1 MSNPFDQFDA
11 PAASGNP
18 FDQFDTLPTAPPAKP
33 LGTLDYL
40 TRKLTQVGG
49 KMMQGASIAGGGLAG
64 AVGMD
69 DLRDQAFDLATN
81 YGKFGKDTEIGVGTN
96 DAAQSM
102 TQRVAGAGV
111 QAIPALAAFVAN
123 PALGLGLVSNLSMAD
138 SGDLISGGV
147 DAGTAGKV
155 FATDVAGNA
164 VGMLPF
170 VGPALGPIGNTLAR
184 RVISGA
190 AANAFQG
197 GATDAAKQSILSGNG
212 YEEQAQQYD
221 PLNPEAR
228 IVDLLL
234 GGGTGVHAH
243 YSPEARQ
250 QRQGQQEAVARQGR
264 IDSLLAAQEAKVA
277 ADTQAAAHAV
287 DVQTYGPILE
297 ANGIDPNSP
306 RAQGVIANLKAREAL
321 KEQTQAEAQAET
333 VPPSPEEI
341 ALAQRQQT
349 PAVIPVDS
357 TGRADA
363 GEQTVGVK
371 ASMLDQGGDAAL
383 IDSRA
388 RFQREQR
395 GADTI
400 EQPNPMDG
408 GRVSGDVLPPD
419 AGTSV
424 VPTGR
429 ADGDTINSR
438 PLTPQ
443 PDPARLQEPQQRAP
457 QAEQPAADTMPK
469 RKSVQNVDKQ
479 FPKNAYEAEIAV
491 QDGNV
496 TRELTGFIKEERDAQ
511 TKTEKAAAWRS
522 QFTGKMAET
531 IAAGDISRSDYEK
544 LGDLV
549 YRGKLTADRAVEM
562 IDSASK
568 AGVLDVRV
576 AADMAKRIGATP
588 DVPKSEPTPA
598 KPVAES
604 KAPEP
609 SEPGVGKVAT
619 AQDGAASDPKAY
631 PQDQATKLAA
641 SMTKKGLPSE
651 AYPHPT
657 VEGQYAIRARG
668 EPAAKESLT
677 PAETPINPDQKG
689 ASLGQEK
696 TTQEVLTKTA
706 PKEADPTAG
715 IPKGMFTKVKDV
727 EYDAGIGK
735 KVGTAKEAM
744 RDLNRSLSDYQAFLD
759 CLRG

>member
-1 MSNPFDQFDA
+1 MA
-11 PAASGNP
+11 G
-18 FDQFDTLPTAPPAKP
+18 FDTAFDDLPAVKPMATDGLFDDLPEAPQAKP

-69 DLRDQAFDLATN
+69 DLRDQAFDLSTN
-81 YGKFGKDTEIGVGTN
+81 YGKFGKDAEIGVGTN

-102 TQRVAGAGV
+102 PQRIAGAGV

-123 PALGLGLVSNLSMAD
+123 PALGLGLVSSLSMAD

-287 DVQTYGPILE
+287 DLQTYGPILE

-321 KEQTQAEAQAET
+321 KEQAQAEAKAET

-363 GEQTVGVK
+363 GEQTFGVK

-383 IDSRA
+383 IDSQA

-395 GADTI
+395 GADPI
-400 EQPNPMDG
+400 EQPTPLDS
-408 GRVSGDVLPPD
+408 GRVEGDVLPPD
-419 AGTSV
+419 SGTSV

-429 ADGDTINSR
+429 GDGDTINSR
-438 PLTPQ
+438 PMPGEGRPLSTQQPDTESPAMDRETSILDGKRAVYQ
-443 PDPARLQEPQQRAP
+443 AIKNSGAPDDVTASLVVKYQEQANSRGESMTLWESENGQLGLVPSANKSPFVNGKRVGTLYPESNKPENLQQLSPRPDPARLQEPQQRAP
-457 QAEQPAADTMPK
+457 QAEQPAADTKPLP
-469 RKSVQNVDKQ
+469 RGE
-479 FPKNAYEAEIAV
+479 NAPQAPA
-491 QDGNV
+491 
-496 TRELTGFIKEERDAQ
+496 
-511 TKTEKAAAWRS
+511 
-522 QFTGKMAET
+522 
-531 IAAGDISRSDYEK
+531 
-544 LGDLV
+544 
-549 YRGKLTADRAVEM
+549 
-562 IDSASK
+562 
-568 AGVLDVRV
+568 
-576 AADMAKRIGATP
+576 
-588 DVPKSEPTPA
+588 PKSEPTPA
-598 KPVAES
+598 KPVASEKPKVSES
-604 KAPEP
+604 QFSSLEKELAAKTHEKE
-609 SEPGVGKVAT
+609 SYGDVGVVVGGGKVRYVSMAD
-619 AQDGAASDPKAY
+619 AVESVKKAVANGTN
-631 PQDQATKLAA
+631 PVAFQIHNST
-641 SMTKKGLPSE
+641 G
-651 AYPHPT
+651 
-657 VEGQYAIRARG
+657 IRIGDVQRVLD
-668 EPAAKESLT
+668 S
-677 PAETPINPDQKG
+677 QKG

-696 TTQEVLTKTA
+696 TSQEVLTKTD

-727 EYDAGIGK
+727 EYDAGSGK

>member
-1 MSNPFDQFDA
+1 MAEAWPGQEVNA
-11 PAASGNP
+11 PAKAEAWPG
-18 FDQFDTLPTAPPAKP
+18 QELPAQPAKP

-49 KMMQGASIAGGGLAG
+49 KMMQGASIVGGGLAG

-69 DLRDQAFDLATN
+69 DLRDQAFDLSTN

-102 TQRVAGAGV
+102 PQRIAGAGV

-306 RAQGVIANLKAREAL
+306 RARGVIANMKAREAL

-333 VPPSPEEI
+333 VPPSPEEL

-357 TGRADA
+357 AGRADA

-383 IDSRA
+383 IDSQA

-395 GADTI
+395 GAEPI

-424 VPTGR
+424 VRTGR
-429 ADGDTINSR
+429 AEGDTINSR
-438 PLTPQ
+438 PMP
-443 PDPARLQEPQQRAP
+443 PRPEPARLQEPQQRAP
-457 QAEQPAADTMPK
+457 QDEQPAADTMPLP
-469 RKSVQNVDKQ
+469 R
-479 FPKNAYEAEIAV
+479 AETAPQAPVSDHIA
-491 QDGNV
+491 
-496 TRELTGFIKEERDAQ
+496 DA
-511 TKTEKAAAWRS
+511 
-522 QFTGKMAET
+522 GKM
-531 IAAGDISRSDYEK
+531 IA
-544 LGDLV
+544 
-549 YRGKLTADRAVEM
+549 
-562 IDSASK
+562 
-568 AGVLDVRV
+568 
-576 AADMAKRIGATP
+576 
-588 DVPKSEPTPA
+588 PKSEPTPA
-598 KPVAES
+598 KPVV
-604 KAPEP
+604 APD
-609 SEPGVGKVAT
+609 T
-619 AQDGAASDPKAY
+619 KAY

-657 VEGQYAIRARG
+657 VDGQYAIRARG
-668 EPAAKESLT
+668 ETAAKESLT
-677 PAETPINPDQKG
+677 PVETPINPDQKG

-696 TTQEVLTKTA
+696 TSKEVLTKTA

-727 EYDAGIGK
+727 EYDAGSGK